1 MKQTSKATV
10 FIILLIF
17 VCACAAQTVSAP
29 EPVHKPEWLWKP
41 SDGGKIGGVGI
52 AKEHI
57 HGLDAQRKLAVSRA
71 IDSIAAQLGV
81 QVQNVTVLESHAT
94 SSGSSSTTI
103 DSYSIHTVQ
112 GNTVKA
118 AVREFWT
125 DVQTGELYVWMVL
138 E

>member
-1 MKQTSKATV
+1 MKQTSKVIV
-10 FIILLIF
+10 FIILLVF
-17 VCACAAQTVSAP
+17 VYACAEKNVTAP
-29 EPVHKPEWLWKP
+29 APVQKPEWLWKP

-57 HGLDAQRKLAVSRA
+57 RGLDEQRKLAVSRA

-94 SSGSSSTTI
+94 SAGAASTRI
-103 DSYSIHTVQ
+103 DSYSVHTVQ

-118 AVREFWT
+118 SVKEFWT
-125 DVQTGELYVWMVL
+125 DPQTNELYVWMVL

>member
-1 MKQTSKATV
+1 MKQTSKFIV
-10 FIILLIF
+10 LIILISF
-17 VCACAAQTVSAP
+17 IYACAPQTVTAP
-29 EPVHKPEWLWKP
+29 VPVQKPEWLWKP
-41 SDGGKIGGVGI
+41 SDGGRIGGVGI

-57 HGLDAQRKLAVSRA
+57 RGLDAQRKLAVSRA
-71 IDSIAAQLGV
+71 IDSISAQLGV
-81 QVQNVTVLESHAT
+81 QVQNITVLESHAS
-94 SSGSSSTTI
+94 SSGSASTTI

-125 DVQTGELYVWMVL
+125 DPQTSELYVWMVL